1 MSNTAK
7 AFENG
12 KAFIPF
18 VTAGDPNLSVTEEI
32 ILAMVKAGA
41 DLIEIGIPFSDPVAE
56 GPTIQEADLRALS
69 AGTTTDKIFDMVA
82 QLRNKTDI
90 PIAFMTYMNPIYVY
104 GTERFCAKCAEL
116 KIDALIVPD
125 VPYEEKLEISS
136 YCEKYDID
144 VISLIAPTS
153 HNRIRA
159 IAKDAKGFIY
169 CVSSMG
175 VTGVRKEIT
184 TNVGEMTELVREVSD
199 TPTAIGFGI
208 STPMQAKE
216 MAKYADGVIVGS
228 AIVKICAEHGE
239 KCVPYIYDYVK
250 QMKNAMNS
258 VD

>member
-18 VTAGDPNLSVTEEI
+18 ITAGDPNLSVTKEI

-69 AGTTTDKIFDMVA
+69 SGTTTDKIFDMVA
-82 QLRNKTDI
+82 ELRKETDI
-90 PIAFMTYMNPIYVY
+90 PLAFMTYMNPIYVY
-104 GTERFCAKCAEL
+104 GTEKFCAKCSEL

-125 VPYEEKLEISS
+125 VPYEEKEEIAP
-136 YCEKYDID
+136 YCEKYGID
-144 VISLIAPTS
+144 AISLIAPTS
-153 HNRIRA
+153 HDRIKT
-159 IAKDAKGFIY
+159 IAKDAKGFLY

-184 TNVGEMTELVREVSD
+184 TNIGEMIDLVREVSD

-208 STPMQAKE
+208 STPQQAKE

-228 AIVKICAEHGE
+228 AIVKICAEYGE
-239 KCVPYIYDYVK
+239 NCVPYIYDYVK
-250 QMKNAMNS
+250 QMKTAINS
-258 VD
+258 VE

>member
-90 PIAFMTYMNPIYVY
+90 PLAFMTYMNPIYVY

-250 QMKNAMNS
+250 QMKNAINS

>member
-18 VTAGDPNLSVTEEI
+18 VTAGDPNLEITAEI
-32 ILAMVKAGA
+32 ILAMEKAGA

-56 GPTIQEADLRALS
+56 GLVIQRADERALK

-82 QLRNKTDI
+82 DVRQKTDI
-90 PIAFMTYMNPIYVY
+90 PLAFMTYINPVFVY
-104 GTERFCAKCAEL
+104 GVEKFCKKCSEL

-125 VPYEEKLEISS
+125 VPFEEKAEIAP
-136 YCEKYDID
+136 YCKKYGID

-153 HNRIRA
+153 NNRIKM
-159 IAKDAKGFIY
+159 IAKEAEGFIY

-184 TNVGEMTELVREVSD
+184 TNIGDMVKSVREV
-199 TPTAIGFGI
+199 TKVPTAIGFGI
-208 STPMQAKE
+208 ATPEQAKE
-216 MAKYADGVIVGS
+216 MSKYADGVIIGS
-228 AIVKICAEHGE
+228 AIVKICE
-239 KCVPYIYDYVK
+239 KYGTECVPYISEYVK
-250 QMKNAMNS
+250 SIKSAI
-258 VD
+258 D

>member
-18 VTAGDPNLSVTEEI
+18 VTAGDPNLSVTKEI

-56 GPTIQEADLRALS
+56 GSTIQEADLRALS
-69 AGTTTDKIFDMVA
+69 AGTTTDKIFDMVE
-82 QLRNKTDI
+82 QLRKETDI
-90 PIAFMTYMNPIYVY
+90 PLAFMTYMNPIYVY

-125 VPYEEKLEISS
+125 VPYEEKLEISP

-153 HNRIRA
+153 HNRIKA

-184 TNVGEMTELVREVSD
+184 TNVGEMTELVRKVSD

-250 QMKNAMNS
+250 QMKSAINS